1 MCVNLC
7 MSQQKNLLVGLRINI
22 KNNERII
29 FPWENMKATE
39 KVRDIYYKL
48 RSYKNVYHI
57 TSLDLF
63 CLNEESSCL

>member
-1 MCVNLC
+1 
-7 MSQQKNLLVGLRINI
+7 
-22 KNNERII
+22 
-29 FPWENMKATE
+29 MKATE